1 MKFHDRF
8 KERLIPDVYV
18 SFDFFWLAKGE
29 SMAALNLVP
38 LATVLLGLIVLI
50 SCNDI
55 DEDLSFAE

>member
-1 MKFHDRF
+1 
-8 KERLIPDVYV
+8 LI
-18 SFDFFWLAKGE
+18 FFWLAKGE